1 MKKILTLA
9 SAVFLAAFCFIFVNP
24 NVADAYTCSGTWSGK
39 TWNYEVFRPAGDEP
53 YSTGTVVFNNWANT
67 GSNITISFT
76 GPSSGYCD
84 TPAEFTER
92 MDWMYNSDAGA
103 FWAENRNSWS
113 RYLSCGNTHTY
124 TKSTP
129 TPVVNG
135 VCSTARNTCSTGAS
149 GNSGENSSE
158 FTWECAGSNGG
169 NTAQCSL
176 DKNNG
181 GGGRNRP
188 NGGTTTN
195 IDPNFKL
202 VCVAREDNVA
212 VSNGTDMI
220 VWTAFDPDGSSSN
233 GYDFTWRH
241 PVFPSGTVFND
252 SNNAAVTMKS
262 TNLIKLLNGEIS
274 VTARASGFPD
284 QTVSCP
290 SASFVEGITT
300 RFNKPIVE
308 PDETCRLNWDD
319 IDPVATPVC
328 KIYNEQGEMK
338 VNISGRSEGAED
350 VEPNN
355 KYKIV
360 CESALDQ
367 ENPEQQIGTVQSE
380 FLSCIKKGTLN
391 EI

>member
-1 MKKILTLA
+1 MALLCVVLT
-9 SAVFLAAFCFIFVNP
+9 NP
-24 NVADAYTCSGTWSGK
+24 HTADAYTCSGSWGGK
-39 TWNYEVFRPAGDEP
+39 TWNYEVFRPAGADP
-53 YSTGTVVFNNWANT
+53 YSTGTVVFNNWTNT
-67 GSNITISFT
+67 GSNITISFS
-76 GPSSGYCD
+76 GPSTGYCD

-103 FWAENRNSWS
+103 FWAENKNSWS

-129 TPVVNG
+129 APAVNG
-135 VCSTARNTCSTGAS
+135 VCSVAKNTCSTP
-149 GNSGENSSE
+149 GESVNRGETSSE
-158 FTWECAGSNGG
+158 FTWECPGSQGG
-169 NTAQCSL
+169 AAAQCSL
-176 DKNNG
+176 DKNG
-181 GGGRNRP
+181 GGGSNRP
-188 NGGTTTN
+188 DGGTTTN

-233 GYDFTWRH
+233 GYDFTWNH
-241 PVFPSGTVFND
+241 PVFSNGTVFND
-252 SNNAAVTMKS
+252 SNNAAVTMTS
-262 TNLIKLLNGEIS
+262 TNLVKLLRGEIS

-284 QTVSCP
+284 QTAFCP
-290 SASFVEGITT
+290 SASFVKGITAT
-300 RFNKPIVE
+300 FNKPIVE
-308 PDETCRLNWDD
+308 SDETCRLNWEN

-338 VNISGRSEGAED
+338 GDISGLKDGSKD

-360 CESALDQ
+360 CESAPDP
-367 ENPEQQIGTVQSE
+367 ENKEQQIGIVQSE